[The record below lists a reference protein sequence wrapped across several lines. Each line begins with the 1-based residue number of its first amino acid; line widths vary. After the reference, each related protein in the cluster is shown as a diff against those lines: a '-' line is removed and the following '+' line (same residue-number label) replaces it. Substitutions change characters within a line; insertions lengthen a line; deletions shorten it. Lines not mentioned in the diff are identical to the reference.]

1 MELPSTQSL
10 AGGGSTSKF
19 THTAVGCL
27 PSLFALEGDMSSPTG
42 GHRTASTWQLASL
55 TAREHPGKHAILL

>member
-27 PSLFALEGDMSSPTG
+27 RSLFALEGDTSPPTG
-42 GHRTASTWQLASL
+42 GHQITSTWQLASL
-55 TAREHPGKHAILL
+55 TAREHPRRHAILL